1 VTTVI
6 ARLTGND
13 SMHELV
19 HEDDGRSVMHTFVR
33 DRDMDRELTPE
44 EAGEWCDTVQ
54 RCGGTVNRRI
64 TSWPVKAKAEAAP
77 AEYPEGVSA

>member
-1 VTTVI
+1 MSVLI

-19 HEDDGRSVMHTFVR
+19 REDDGRNVMHTYIR

-44 EAGEWCDTVQ
+44 EAGEWCDTVR
-54 RCGGTVNRRI
+54 RCHGTVNRRSA
-64 TSWPVKAKAEAAP
+64 SWPAKA
-77 AEYPEGVSA
+77 VT

>member
-1 VTTVI
+1 MTVLI

-19 HEDDGRSVMHTFVR
+19 REDDGRNVMHTYIR
-33 DRDMDRELTPE
+33 DRLMDRELTPE
-44 EAGEWCDTVQ
+44 EAGEWRDTVR

-64 TSWPVKAKAEAAP
+64 TSWPVKAVKA
-77 AEYPEGVSA
+77 